1 MTIRPPKDKQ
11 APVRRNPVQA
21 RPHTRPDQPAV
32 NQTQQNKL
40 YKMPVKKGR
49 PGNYPR
55 TQVSKTKFQDT
66 AGVQSDWTY
75 ILDAAK
81 ANFDKMPVSNIK
93 VTELA
98 TTGKIPAYDRAWD
111 NKANL
116 KKNPPFTLPNTISLG
131 TGPRSDKFML
141 ELIEKEKD
149 TNEITIYTTD
159 AILSAI
165 LTVKNSMFPWDVS
178 VVKEGNQ
185 IFLEPSASN
194 KANYIDILTVNENSA
209 GDLPEDE
216 KVYYILLLFSCF
228 LGYVETLH

>member
-1 MTIRPPKDKQ
+1 
-11 APVRRNPVQA
+11 
-21 RPHTRPDQPAV
+21 
-32 NQTQQNKL
+32 
-40 YKMPVKKGR
+40 MPVKKGK
-49 PGNYPR
+49 PSHYPR
-55 TQVSKTKFQDT
+55 TQATKTKFQDT

-81 ANFDKMPVSNIK
+81 ANFDKMPVANIK
-93 VTELA
+93 VADLA
-98 TTGKIPAYDRAWD
+98 TTGSIPAYDRTWD
-111 NKANL
+111 QKANL
-116 KKNPPFTLPNTISLG
+116 KKMPTFTLPNTISLG

-178 VVKEGNQ
+178 VVKDGNQ
-185 IFLEPSASN
+185 IFLEPSEN
-194 KANYIDILTVNENSA
+194 TKANYIDLLTVNENSA

-216 KVYYILLLFSCF
+216 KVYFDYSHVSNFVF
-228 LGYVETLH
+228 LDYVETLR